1 MISSDD
7 HIFPTKPQ
15 LIKED
20 KKTVLL
26 KTLMPILLLIGFF
39 LMAFRENYVLIAQLL
54 TVLVIHEAGHWLMAK
69 LLGGVNYQLNLLPGF
84 NPSNSDRRKAVSQ
97 TKKTW
102 TLLMGPLPGI
112 ILGSVLLYMAFNGES
127 EYFWFEIGMMFL
139 FINMVN
145 LMPLDPLDGGKI
157 METLFFPKS
166 TNAKLYFTLISSFL
180 VIIIGWYLQFWIL
193 VGFGFVMGLKVRSI
207 QKSQKIYSE
216 LNEIEFD
223 YYKPYHELSN
233 REYWTLRRVFL
244 NHNPKVKQM
253 IPSEME
259 LWENEKLIFEQ
270 IKQLLLVKTIIDLKL
285 WQKIVV
291 SLLVIAAITFPLF
304 LIIENWQFIVDYVE
318 QQAF

>member
-20 KKTVLL
+20 KKTILL

-112 ILGSVLLYMAFNGES
+112 IL
-127 EYFWFEIGMMFL
+127 
-139 FINMVN
+139 
-145 LMPLDPLDGGKI
+145 
-157 METLFFPKS
+157 
-166 TNAKLYFTLISSFL
+166 
-180 VIIIGWYLQFWIL
+180 
-193 VGFGFVMGLKVRSI
+193 
-207 QKSQKIYSE
+207 
-216 LNEIEFD
+216 
-223 YYKPYHELSN
+223 
-233 REYWTLRRVFL
+233 
-244 NHNPKVKQM
+244 
-253 IPSEME
+253 
-259 LWENEKLIFEQ
+259 
-270 IKQLLLVKTIIDLKL
+270 
-285 WQKIVV
+285 
-291 SLLVIAAITFPLF
+291 
-304 LIIENWQFIVDYVE
+304 
-318 QQAF
+318 